1 MSDFK
6 IVKLLGNPV
15 VLNLTGGGINPTGAY
30 SNSTAYVLGDSV
42 SYNGSSYLAIQPTT
56 GNLPTN
62 VTYWQLLAE
71 KGDTGSTGATGIAGP
86 WGTITGTLNE
96 QTDLFNNQSDLID
109 GDGAYYFTGAAS
121 DLGAGRLEMTKAISA
136 GGGASESFTGV
147 TNGAYLS
154 SFCTVS
160 GFPNADHLPAGP
172 LGFNV
177 AATKTAG
184 TKVAKLYAEFYVREV
199 GGTEYLLGTTPLT
212 EALTGSSAFYKAHT
226 SMAPFRTMGL
236 TDRLLIRFRADVSG
250 AGTAPDITLNFQGT
264 YMSRSKFPCEPYVP
278 PVSIAWGGIT
288 GTLSDQT
295 DLGAALGGK
304 EPTIGGS
311 NSKFVYKDDTGL
323 VKSLETHDLNVNGS
337 TNINIPFDVDTSGN
351 VNGLTVNYGANAIMN
366 SPNNNFQGHYL
377 QVNIDQNNDGFDLG
391 TNGTGVSVEAVNV
404 IHSGTS
410 DVGNI
415 NLHTT
420 NFSLGN
426 GTDPIDVKGWAYQLG
441 FGSVNA
447 NVNISGQ
454 MQGYGYQPNIN
465 AAATL
470 GASATT
476 TAFYDSSIIG
486 CSSPGHTSLGIFP
499 TVANINNNSNF
510 TGVNINPTITAFT
523 GNAGVNAIAVSGNYG
538 TMNANSS
545 FQGLIINP
553 TITSARYAAGL
564 NVSMDNVTAYAGVQS
579 TLTEQDLTF
588 TWILAGDN
596 NAYTMEYTAGATAG
610 AEVVSILGQAITVQ
624 IETGVSTATQVKA
637 ALEAT
642 MGFSSNIAVTITGTG
657 SNAQVVFGPDNF
669 INGVWPGRVLA
680 AYLDGDV
687 EITGSLTFGGAL
699 SIGKLSAF
707 HSQALANGAGSPATI
722 HGMITN
728 PTVAANVTVANADII
743 GVNTA
748 ALINIGANATV
759 TTAFLGVAALGLPAV
774 LTMGAG
780 STLDRCYGAAFAL
793 SLDAG
798 GSTGTVDE
806 VGLCRAIA
814 IPNGVTTVNKLYGY
828 LFDLPFGDPGTD
840 TWGFYDRPG
849 KNNYFAG
856 NLLIGGTAGSD
867 DKVTNSSVALE
878 IKSTTKAFMN
888 ARMTTTE
895 RNALTAVN
903 GMQLYNSTTG
913 KLQVYAGGAWVD
925 LH

>member
-1 MSDFK
+1 MPVQV
-6 IVKLLGNPV
+6 VKLLGTPV
-15 VLNLTGGGINPTGAY
+15 VINLAGGINPTGEY
-30 SNSTAYVLGDSV
+30 SNVTAYTTGDSV
-42 SYNGSSYLAIQPTT
+42 SYNGSSYLASQSTT
-56 GNLPTN
+56 GNLPTDTN
-62 VTYWQLLAE
+62 YWQLLAE
-71 KGDTGSTGATGIAGP
+71 KGDTGAAGP
-86 WGTITGTLNE
+86 WGSIAGTLST

-109 GDGAYYFTGAAS
+109 ADGAYYFTSAAS

-136 GGGASESFTGV
+136 GGGASESFASV

-172 LGFNV
+172 LAFNV
-177 AATKTAG
+177 AAMQTAG
-184 TKVAKLYAEFYVREV
+184 TQVAKLYAEFYVREV
-199 GGTEYLLGTTPLT
+199 GGTEYLLGTTPVS
-212 EALTGSSAFYKAHT
+212 EALTGSVAFYRAHT
-226 SMAPFRTMGL
+226 SMPPYRTMGL
-236 TDRLLIRFRADVSG
+236 TDRLLIRFKAEISG

-264 YMSRSKFPCEPYVP
+264 HMSRAKFPCEPYVP
-278 PVSIAWGGIT
+278 PVTIAWGDIT
-288 GTLSDQT
+288 GTLGDQT
-295 DLGAALGGK
+295 DLDTALSGK

-311 NSKFVYKDDTGL
+311 NSKYIYKDDAGL
-323 VKSLETHDLNVNGS
+323 VKSLESHDLNLNGS

-351 VNGLTVNYGANAIMN
+351 VNGLIVNYGANATMN
-366 SPNNNFQGHYL
+366 SPNNYLQGHYL

-404 IHSGTS
+404 VHSGTS
-410 DVGNI
+410 NTGTI

-420 NFSLGN
+420 YFSLGN
-426 GTDPIDVKGWAYQLG
+426 GTDPIDVKGFAYQLG

-447 NVNISGQ
+447 NVNVSGS

-465 AAATL
+465 ASATL
-470 GASATT
+470 GSSANT
-476 TAFYDSSIIG
+476 TAFYDSSNIG
-486 CSSPGHTSLGIFP
+486 CSSPGHTSVGIFP
-499 TVANINNNSNF
+499 TIANINNNNNF

-523 GNAGVNAIAVSGNYG
+523 GNAGVNAVAIGGTYG
-538 TMNANSS
+538 TLNSGGYW
-545 FQGLIINP
+545 QGVNINP
-553 TITSARYAAGL
+553 TISSTRYAAGI
-564 NVSMDNVTAYAGVQS
+564 NVSMDNVTPYAGVQS

-596 NAYTMEYTAGATAG
+596 DNYTMEYTAGATAG
-610 AEVVSILGQAITVQ
+610 SEVVSISGTTISVQ
-624 IETGVSTATQVKA
+624 IETGVSTATQIKA
-637 ALEAT
+637 ALEAV
-642 MGFSSNIAVTITGTG
+642 MGFSSNIAVTVTGTG
-657 SNAQVVFGPDNF
+657 SNPQVVFGPENF
-669 INGVWPGRVLA
+669 INGEWPGNVYA
-680 AYLDGDV
+680 AYFDGNV

-699 SIGKLSAF
+699 SIGKLSAY
-707 HSQALANGAGSPATI
+707 HAQALADGGGSPATI

-728 PTVAANVTVANADII
+728 PTVAANATVANADII

-793 SLDAG
+793 SLDTG

-849 KNNYFAG
+849 KNNYLAG

-867 DKVTNSSVALE
+867 DIVTNSSVALE
-878 IKSTTKAFMN
+878 IKSTTKALVLP
-888 ARMTTTE
+888 RMTTSE
-895 RNALTAVN
+895 RNALTAIQ
-903 GMQLYNSTTG
+903 GMVILNTTTAALEFYDG
-913 KLQVYAGGAWVD
+913 SAWV
-925 LH
+925 